1 MIAALICGAFP
12 AGQAWAA
19 NPTIKDGSTLQL
31 GNVTYRL
38 DGIDTPALDQVCI
51 DEHADAW
58 TCGVEAREQLTRLIG
73 GRAVRCDDLGVDPTA
88 RKRHLGVCTVEGETT
103 SLSQLLVRQ
112 GFALNVEASATG
124 RFKPDEARARENRQG
139 LWKGCFVAPQE
150 FRRGKKDG
158 TLFGGSCRAD
168 RDQEIREVLFPVDLA
183 MPSGCNIKGK
193 FAVRARVTGNLGIYH
208 LQACRSYPA
217 LTKPDRWFC
226 SEEDAQAAGFRR
238 AYNCR
243 GGDAE
248 QMIAGKARSSGV
260 RLRLRDCRPYDPFRY
275 LQCPAR
281 DSCGREAAAA
291 PRRDCARAG

>member
-1 MIAALICGAFP
+1 MKSRVLLIAALICGAFLP

-31 GNVTYRL
+31 GSVTYRL

-73 GRAVRCDDLGVDPTA
+73 GRAVRCDDIGIDPTA

-103 SLSQLLVRQ
+103 SLSELLVRQ

-158 TLFGGSCRAD
+158 TLLGGSCRAD

-226 SEEDAQAAGFRR
+226 SEEEAQAAGFRR
-238 AYNCR
+238 AYNCS
-243 GGDAE
+243 
-248 QMIAGKARSSGV
+248 AGMRSK
-260 RLRLRDCRPYDPFRY
+260 
-275 LQCPAR
+275 
-281 DSCGREAAAA
+281 
-291 PRRDCARAG
+291 

>member
-1 MIAALICGAFP
+1 MPSRILLIAALACSAFAASP
-12 AGQAWAA
+12 TRAA
-19 NPTIKDGSTLQL
+19 NPTIRDGSTLQL

-38 DGIDTPALDQVCI
+38 DGIDAPALDQMCI

-58 TCGVEAREQLTRLIG
+58 TCGVEARDQLTKLIG
-73 GRAVRCDDLGVDPTA
+73 GRAVRCDDLGVDPGYK
-88 RKRHLGVCTVEGETT
+88 KRHLGVCTVEGETT

-124 RFKPDEARARENRQG
+124 RFKADEARAGENRQG
-139 LWKGCFVAPQE
+139 LWQGCFVAPQE

-158 TLFGGSCRAD
+158 ALLGGSCRAD
-168 RDQEIREVLFPVDLA
+168 REREIREVLFPDDLA

-193 FAVRARVTGNLGIYH
+193 LAVRARVTGNVGIYH

-226 SEEDAQAAGFRR
+226 SEEDAQAAGFRK

-243 GGDAE
+243 GGT
-248 QMIAGKARSSGV
+248 RSK
-260 RLRLRDCRPYDPFRY
+260 
-275 LQCPAR
+275 
-281 DSCGREAAAA
+281 
-291 PRRDCARAG
+291 